1 MTAVQVDGVSKRFR
15 IYKERNQTFKAAAM
29 RRGRA
34 SYEELWA
41 LRDVSLTVP
50 EGKTYGLV
58 GDNGSGKS
66 TLLKCL
72 ARILMPDE
80 GSITVRGRVAALL
93 ELGSGFHPELTGR
106 QNVFLNGTILGLSR
120 RELESRYDGIVDF
133 AGLEH
138 AMDQP
143 VKNYSSGMYAR
154 LGFAVATSV
163 DPEVLLVDEVLAVG
177 DATFQRRCAERIS
190 ELRGE
195 GRTIVLVSHASES
208 IRALCDEVA
217 WLEAGEL
224 QATGPTAQVLDRYLR
239 AGVQERPQ
247 VAGDPE
253 RWGTGE
259 VVIEHVELRSA
270 EEGPTTRLTTGAAAQ
285 VRVRIR
291 SGAEPVRSPV
301 LGLGLWSV
309 DGTHLWG
316 GNTAGQSLDLGV
328 LIDDREVVLDLP
340 RLPLQPGTYD
350 LEVAVVDRSLAHTF
364 DHRRRA
370 LRFDVRHGDAH
381 DSGGYL
387 SPGGTWSLGDSMT

>member
-1 MTAVQVDGVSKRFR
+1 VSAVRVEGVSKRFR
-15 IYKERNQTFKAAAM
+15 LYAERNQTFKAAVL
-29 RRGRA
+29 RGGRA
-34 SYEELWA
+34 DYTELWA
-41 LRDVSLTVP
+41 LRDVSLEVG
-50 EGKTYGLV
+50 EGTTFGLV

-72 ARILMPDE
+72 ARILVPDGGRIE
-80 GSITVRGRVAALL
+80 VRGRVAALL

-120 RELESRYDGIVDF
+120 RELERRYDDIVAF

-177 DATFQRRCAERIS
+177 DAGFQRRCAERIA
-190 ELRGE
+190 ELRGQ

-208 IRALCDEVA
+208 VRALCDEVA
-217 WLEAGEL
+217 WLESG
-224 QATGPTAQVLDRYLR
+224 QVKTTGPTAQVLDRYLR
-239 AGVQERPQ
+239 AGVEERPETT
-247 VAGDPE
+247 GDPE

-259 VVIEHVELRSA
+259 VHIEHVELHADGS
-270 EEGPTTRLTTGAAAQ
+270 GSTTRLTTGEPTE
-285 VRVRIR
+285 VRVRIGV
-291 SGAEPVRSPV
+291 SDGAVASPV
-301 LGLGLWSV
+301 VGLGIWAV

-316 GNTAGQSLDLGV
+316 GNTAGQGLDLGLV
-328 LIDDREVVLDLP
+328 SGSREVVLQLP

-350 LEVAVVDRSLAHTF
+350 LEVAVVDRSLARTYDH
-364 DHRRRA
+364 HRRA
-370 LRFDVRHGDAH
+370 VRFDVRYGDAH

-387 SPGGTWSLGDSMT
+387 SPGGRWSVSAG

>member
-1 MTAVQVDGVSKRFR
+1 VSAVTVDGVSKRFR
-15 IYKERNQTFKAAAM
+15 IYKERNQTFKSAVM
-29 RRGRA
+29 RGGRA
-34 SYEELWA
+34 SYHELWA

-50 EGKTYGLV
+50 EGRTYGLV

-72 ARILMPDE
+72 ARILVPDQ
-80 GSITVRGRVAALL
+80 GSVAVRGRVAALL

-120 RELESRYDGIVDF
+120 AELGRRYEEIVDF

-177 DATFQRRCAERIS
+177 DAGFQRRCAERIS
-190 ELRGE
+190 ELRTE

-208 IRALCDEVA
+208 VRALCDEVA
-217 WLEAGEL
+217 WLEAGTVL
-224 QATGPTAQVLDRYLR
+224 ATGPTGQVLDRYLR
-239 AGVQERPQ
+239 AGVEERPE
-247 VAGDPE
+247 VEGDPE
-253 RWGTGE
+253 RWGSGE
-259 VVIEHVELRSA
+259 VKISRVELRTSTSEA
-270 EEGPTTRLTTGAAAQ
+270 ATTLLTTGDEVQ
-285 VRVRIR
+285 VRVRIT
-291 SGAEPVRSPV
+291 SGDRAVRSPV
-301 LGLGLWSV
+301 VGLGLWAI

-316 GNTAGQSLDLGV
+316 ANTAGQGLDLGV
-328 LIDDREVVLDLP
+328 IEGTTEVALHLP

-350 LEVAVVDRSLAHTF
+350 LEVAVVDRSLAKTF
-364 DHRRRA
+364 DHQRRA
-370 LRFDVRHGDAH
+370 VRFDVRYGDAH

-387 SPGGTWSLGDSMT
+387 SPGGQWSVSAT

>member
-1 MTAVQVDGVSKRFR
+1 MNAVEVEGVSKRFR

-29 RRGRA
+29 RGGRA

-41 LRDVSLTVP
+41 LRDVSLSVP
-50 EGKTYGLV
+50 VGKTYGLV

-72 ARILMPDE
+72 ARILVPDN
-80 GSITVRGRVAALL
+80 GSITVRGRIAALL

-120 RELESRYDGIVDF
+120 QDLEKRYDGIVDF

-163 DPEVLLVDEVLAVG
+163 EPEVLLVDEVLAVG
-177 DATFQRRCAERIS
+177 DAGFQRRCAERIS
-190 ELRGE
+190 ELRSE
-195 GRTIVLVSHASES
+195 GRTVVLVSHASES
-208 IRALCDEVA
+208 VRALCDEVA
-217 WLEAGEL
+217 WLESGSL
-224 QATGPTAQVLDRYLR
+224 LATGPTGQVLDRYLR
-239 AGVQERPQ
+239 AGVQERPE
-247 VAGDPE
+247 VEGDPQ
-253 RWGTGE
+253 RWGTGD
-259 VVIEHVELRSA
+259 VVISQVGLHTQDEP
-270 EEGPTTRLTTGAAAQ
+270 GPTTRLTTGERVQ
-285 VRVRIR
+285 VRVRID
-291 SGAEPVRSPV
+291 SGSQPVRSPV
-301 LGLGLWSV
+301 VGLGVWSV

-316 GNTAGQSLDLGV
+316 GNTAGQGLDLGLV
-328 LIDDREVVLDLP
+328 DGHREVVLSLP

-350 LEVAVVDRSLAHTF
+350 LEVAVVDTSLARTYDH
-364 DHRRRA
+364 HRRA
-370 LRFDVRHGDAH
+370 VRFDVRYGDAH

-387 SPGGTWSLGDSMT
+387 SPGGDWSIASA